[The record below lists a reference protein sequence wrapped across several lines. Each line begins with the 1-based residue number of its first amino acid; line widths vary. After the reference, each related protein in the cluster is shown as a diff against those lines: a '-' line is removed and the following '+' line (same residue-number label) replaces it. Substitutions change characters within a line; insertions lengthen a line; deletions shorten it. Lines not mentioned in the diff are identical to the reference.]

1 MTEDQAR
8 TTANL
13 VIAAAAV
20 GAAYYVLRTPPL
32 RRAAWQIAKRWAA
45 GPLAVWLVTEV
56 RRAWDE
62 SASVAAVPSVRSGAR
77 HRLRGVSR

>member
-13 VIAAAAV
+13 VIAAAVV
-20 GAAYYVLRTPPL
+20 GAAYYVLRRPVL
-32 RRAAWQIAKRWAA
+32 RRAAWQTARRWIA
-45 GPLAVWLVTEV
+45 GPLAVWLLTEV

-62 SASVAAVPSVRSGAR
+62 SGVVRRAAPQGNPAR
-77 HRLRGVSR
+77 RLR